1 MSITH
6 VVLFQFKSGLD
17 AQVIKDVC
25 TRMLG
30 LKDNCVH
37 PSSQRPY
44 IKASSGGYGQF
55 TRGYSG
61 ESTKQKA
68 LFGGITHA
76 FVVEFENAADRDYY
90 CKEDPVHQEFVQSL
104 GGIIEKAQAIDY
116 TPGVY

>member
-6 VVLFQFKSGLD
+6 IVLFQFKSGLD

-25 TRMLG
+25 TRMLD

-44 IKASSGGYGQF
+44 IKASSGGIDNSPEGIQ
-55 TRGYSG
+55 
-61 ESTKQKA
+61 
-68 LFGGITHA
+68 GGITHA
-76 FVVEFENAADRDYY
+76 FVVEFENTADRDYY
-90 CKEDPVHQEFVQSL
+90 CKEDPIHQEFVRSL
-104 GGIIEKAQAIDY
+104 SGIIEKAQAIDY